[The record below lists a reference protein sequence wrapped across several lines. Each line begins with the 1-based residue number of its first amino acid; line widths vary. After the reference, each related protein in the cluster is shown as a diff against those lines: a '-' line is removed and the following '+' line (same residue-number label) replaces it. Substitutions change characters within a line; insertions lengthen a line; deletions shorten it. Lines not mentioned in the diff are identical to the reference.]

1 MISLLANRP
10 SAENYPFFID
20 IDSAEDLNQDYG
32 AKNAVPNQF
41 YQLAEGS
48 SMLTHALLMV
58 SASHLATL
66 GNENATTK
74 TRQAIGHKSKALE
87 LLNEAI
93 KGLPAHNYLETLA
106 TVAILASHEVRH
118 LPKDFHGYNQRELI
132 VTQLMVGHYNE
143 WMVHTMGFGRIVN
156 MRGGLTSLPE
166 DNLVRKLII
175 W

>member
-10 SAENYPFFID
+10 SAENYPFSID

-32 AKNAVPNQF
+32 AKNAVQNQF
-41 YQLAEGS
+41 YRLAESS
-48 SMLTHALLMV
+48 SMLTHAFLMV

-66 GNENATTK
+66 GNENA

-106 TVAILASHEVRH
+106 TVAILASHEVRS
-118 LPKDFHGYNQRELI
+118 PSKDFHSYNQR
-132 VTQLMVGHYNE
+132 
-143 WMVHTMGFGRIVN
+143 
-156 MRGGLTSLPE
+156 
-166 DNLVRKLII
+166 KLIAT
-175 W
+175 